1 MNYHFKKVRSQ
12 SLQEQE
18 SWDPAEAMPSDLLGQ
33 NVLEPLLFRDKPA
46 PSLAVYTCS
55 VCVKYSEK

>member
-1 MNYHFKKVRSQ
+1 MNYHFKKVRLQ

-18 SWDPAEAMPSDLLGQ
+18 SWDPDEAMQSDLLGQ
-33 NVLEPLLFRDKPA
+33 NVLEPLLLRDQLA
-46 PSLAVYTCS
+46 PSLAVYRCS